1 MTKPTCS
8 LPDCDGKH
16 HARGWCQKHYQR
28 WRTHGDPE
36 TVIDLRAV
44 TDAYLEEVRWL
55 LDATTTSTTRS

>member
-28 WRTHGDPE
+28 WRKHGGQ
-36 TVIDLRAV
+36 
-44 TDAYLEEVRWL
+44 DA
-55 LDATTTSTTRS
+55 LDFEGLGA